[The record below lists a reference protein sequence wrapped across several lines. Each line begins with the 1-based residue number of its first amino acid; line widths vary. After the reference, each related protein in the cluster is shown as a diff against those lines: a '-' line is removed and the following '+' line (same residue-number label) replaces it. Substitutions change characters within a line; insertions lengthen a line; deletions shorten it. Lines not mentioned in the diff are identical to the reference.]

1 MLWTAIWFFINI
13 LFVVS
18 LIMFL
23 FVQRSVSEAAAN
35 TNEPDK
41 LRRAKQRRNVTAIV
55 SIALLVAMSASFLIN
70 MRLNG

>member
-13 LFVVS
+13 LFVVT

-23 FVQRSVSEAAAN
+23 FMQRSVSEAAAN

-41 LRRAKQRRNVTAIV
+41 LRRAKMRRNATAIV
-55 SIALLVAMSASFLIN
+55 SIALLIAMSASFLIN

>member
-23 FVQRSVSEAAAN
+23 FMQRSVSEAAAN
-35 TNEPDK
+35 TSEPDK
-41 LRRAKQRRNVTAIV
+41 LQRAKARRNATAIV
-55 SIALLVAMSASFLIN
+55 SIALLIAMSASFLIN